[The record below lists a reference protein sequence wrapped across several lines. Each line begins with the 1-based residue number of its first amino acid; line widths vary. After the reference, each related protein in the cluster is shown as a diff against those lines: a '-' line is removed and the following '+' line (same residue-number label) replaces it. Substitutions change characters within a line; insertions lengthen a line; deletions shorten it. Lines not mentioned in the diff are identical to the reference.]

1 MVAQIPLLLPLHLG
15 GVRPP
20 LGINNAWQ
28 IKQRQDQAPPLCIK
42 TEQGTHH
49 KE

>member
-42 TEQGTHH
+42 TEQGTHP
-49 KE
+49 K